1 MINTKIKKK
10 HYDWLMTASHLR
22 KKHKFIVLSNI
33 FQIGSQ
39 VAEH

>member
-1 MINTKIKKK
+1 
-10 HYDWLMTASHLR
+10 MTASHLR

-39 VAEH
+39 VAEHWGVKVC